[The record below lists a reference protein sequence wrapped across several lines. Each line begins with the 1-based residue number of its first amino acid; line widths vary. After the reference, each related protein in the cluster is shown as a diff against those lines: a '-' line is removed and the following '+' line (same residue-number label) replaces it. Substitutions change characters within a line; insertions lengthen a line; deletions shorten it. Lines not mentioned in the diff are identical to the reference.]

1 MREPNDDAPARLR
14 ATTRAPADSRKSGQQ
29 VPSRATSVQPSQTR
43 DVSAADGTTSMA
55 MPTIADAPNT
65 KATAEKLFDRVA
77 AAVPKSIALAA
88 ATAAETEPF
97 GWDVWKGRT
106 SAT

>member
-1 MREPNDDAPARLR
+1 
-14 ATTRAPADSRKSGQQ
+14 
-29 VPSRATSVQPSQTR
+29 
-43 DVSAADGTTSMA
+43 MA